1 MQRKF
6 FNPCKFEMCFR
17 KRNKNLEIRLIV
29 YSIIIITIT
38 IIASQ
43 IFQNSKS
50 LVENG
55 HFRCI
60 LADKMNCIRYFINM
74 HVLLVPSLNIHS
86 KNVGAV

>member
-6 FNPCKFEMCFR
+6 LNPCKFEMCFR

-29 YSIIIITIT
+29 YSIIIITI
-38 IIASQ
+38 IASQ

-55 HFRCI
+55 HF
-60 LADKMNCIRYFINM
+60 
-74 HVLLVPSLNIHS
+74 
-86 KNVGAV
+86 

>member
-6 FNPCKFEMCFR
+6 LNPCKFEMCFR

-29 YSIIIITIT
+29 YSIIIITI
-38 IIASQ
+38 IASQ

-55 HFRCI
+55 HFWCI